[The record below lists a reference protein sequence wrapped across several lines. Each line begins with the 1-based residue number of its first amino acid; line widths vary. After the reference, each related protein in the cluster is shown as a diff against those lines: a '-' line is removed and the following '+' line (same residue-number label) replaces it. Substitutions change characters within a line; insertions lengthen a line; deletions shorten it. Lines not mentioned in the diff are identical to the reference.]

1 MTTDYIPES
10 EVILDEVIIWTTFQD
25 IAAVITSEAEF
36 LLFLNKN
43 QLEFRRI
50 EHPPVF
56 TCAEAE
62 RLRPNLTAVS
72 TKNLFLCDK
81 KGKKFFLVMAAC
93 EKNIDMKRL
102 AGQIGVSKLRFGSEE
117 NLGRLLGVGRG
128 AVTVLGLVNDDEHQV
143 DIWIDKEIWGKE
155 SFMCHPLV
163 NTATLVLSK
172 ATLERFFKITGH
184 TIHLFESE

>member
-25 IAAVITSEAEF
+25 IVTLITSEAEF

-43 QLEFRRI
+43 QLEFQRI

-62 RLRPNLTAVS
+62 RLRPNLAAVS

-81 KGKKFFLVMAAC
+81 KGKIFFLVVTAC
-93 EKNIDMKRL
+93 EKNMDLKRL
-102 AGQIGVSKLRFGSEE
+102 AAQIGVSKLRFGSEQ
-117 NLGRLLGVGRG
+117 NLGRLMGVGRG

-143 DIWIDKEIWGKE
+143 DLWIDKEIWGEE
-155 SFMCHPLV
+155 SFLCHPLV
-163 NTATLVLSK
+163 NNATLVLSK
-172 ATLERFFKITGH
+172 SVLERFLTITGH
-184 TIHLFESE
+184 DIHFFE